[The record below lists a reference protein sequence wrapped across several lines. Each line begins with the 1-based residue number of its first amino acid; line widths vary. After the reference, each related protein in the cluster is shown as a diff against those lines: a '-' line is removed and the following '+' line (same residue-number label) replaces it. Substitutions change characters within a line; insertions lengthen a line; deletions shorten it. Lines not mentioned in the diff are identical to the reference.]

1 MFINF
6 YTFGSRQERALNK
19 TLSDIRFGVSRM
31 QAAVGST
38 DNPTELEVSARVARQ
53 FLRVDCDV
61 DLIGGAHVCCICVAA
76 SA

>member
-1 MFINF
+1 
-6 YTFGSRQERALNK
+6 
-19 TLSDIRFGVSRM
+19 M

-38 DNPTELEVSARVARQ
+38 DNPTELEVSAIAAHH

-61 DLIGGAHVCCICVAA
+61 DLLGGAHVCCICVAA